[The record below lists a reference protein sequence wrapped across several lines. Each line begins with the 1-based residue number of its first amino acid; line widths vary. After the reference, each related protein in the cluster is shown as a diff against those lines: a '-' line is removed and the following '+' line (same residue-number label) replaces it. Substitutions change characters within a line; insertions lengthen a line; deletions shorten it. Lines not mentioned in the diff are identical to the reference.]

1 MRLYQRDTLWS
12 RVKGWLP
19 AALFLGA
26 VWNASDSVEEE
37 QLRMAEES
45 IRRAA
50 VSCYAAE
57 GSYPQNVE
65 YLTEHYGVQLDTRK
79 YVVITPLWVPIPCR
93 ISKWC
98 RKAAAPGWILDFNGR
113 RSGDLC

>member
-19 AALFLGA
+19 AAGGLLIAALFLGA

-79 YVVITPLWVPIPCR
+79 YVVNYTVMGSNTLPYIEVVPKGGR
-93 ISKWC
+93 S
-98 RKAAAPGWILDFNGR
+98 RLDIGFE
-113 RSGDLC
+113 